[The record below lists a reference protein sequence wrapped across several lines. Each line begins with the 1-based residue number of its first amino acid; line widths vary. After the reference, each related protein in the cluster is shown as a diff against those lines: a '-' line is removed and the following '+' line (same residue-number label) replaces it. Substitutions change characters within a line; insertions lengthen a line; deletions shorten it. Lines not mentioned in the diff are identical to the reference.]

1 MTVTLAIVG
10 RPNVG
15 KSTLFN
21 RLTGTRHAIVDDQP
35 GVTRDR
41 REGDAHLASMQ
52 FRLIDTAGLEKARAG
67 SLQDRMREQT
77 ELAVAQA
84 DITLLV
90 IDARSGILPDDVHFA
105 REIRKSGTSVI
116 LLANKCEGKAGAET
130 LAEAWQLG
138 LGAAVPISAA
148 HGDGLIDLFDALLER
163 GREIG
168 LEEALFAA
176 ADKADKD
183 LGDISV
189 PEEEDGPDIW
199 IDERDK
205 GPVRMAIIGRP
216 NMGKSTLANT
226 LLGEARLLTG
236 PEAGITRDSITLP
249 FEWEGQAYELVDT
262 AGMRRQA
269 RVTDRIERLMVND
282 AERAIQYAKICVL
295 MLDARQPPHKQD
307 MVIARQV
314 TDEGRALIIAAN
326 MWDDVA
332 DKQKAMQQINDRLQT
347 SLAQV
352 RGVPVVPISGMYGRG
367 LDRLMKA
374 ASDIH
379 KKWNTRIST
388 GRLNRW
394 LEPMLEAHP
403 PPMSQG
409 RRLRIRY
416 MTQVRT
422 RPPTF
427 ALFASRPVDIPES
440 YLRYLIGGLRADFG
454 LEGIPVRMLLRKG
467 TNPYQPKS

>member
-90 IDARSGILPDDVHFA
+90 IDARAGILPDDVHFA

-138 LGAAVPISAA
+138 LGAAVPISGA

-176 ADKADKD
+176 ADKADED
-183 LGDISV
+183 LEDISV

-205 GPVRMAIIGRP
+205 GPIRMAIIGRP

-314 TDEGRALIIAAN
+314 TDE
-326 MWDDVA
+326 
-332 DKQKAMQQINDRLQT
+332 
-347 SLAQV
+347 
-352 RGVPVVPISGMYGRG
+352 
-367 LDRLMKA
+367 
-374 ASDIH
+374 
-379 KKWNTRIST
+379 
-388 GRLNRW
+388 
-394 LEPMLEAHP
+394 
-403 PPMSQG
+403 
-409 RRLRIRY
+409 
-416 MTQVRT
+416 
-422 RPPTF
+422 
-427 ALFASRPVDIPES
+427 
-440 YLRYLIGGLRADFG
+440 
-454 LEGIPVRMLLRKG
+454 
-467 TNPYQPKS
+467 